1 VLGTLDAL
9 NLQHPIA
16 SPARMRELKA
26 IRDELSHDGGDVA

>member
-1 VLGTLDAL
+1 VLATLDTL

-26 IRDELSHDGGDVA
+26 IREELTL